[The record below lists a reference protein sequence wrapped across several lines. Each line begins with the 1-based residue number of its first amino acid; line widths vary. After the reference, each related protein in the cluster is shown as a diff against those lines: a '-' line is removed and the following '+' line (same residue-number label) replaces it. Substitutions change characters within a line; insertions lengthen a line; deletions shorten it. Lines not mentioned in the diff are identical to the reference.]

1 MRFTDLLNWQNDTG
15 VTRGWNDFDSLEVGN
30 GTITTYP
37 STNTEK
43 LVQAVTPNP
52 AAIPLKGLPTFVDGL
67 TNDERR
73 TAVTLWSIAGSALQL
88 GDDMTNLD
96 SFGISILTNP
106 EVIAV
111 DQSGRQAHYVY
122 LGGNTP
128 IVSGSSN
135 GTSVNTKAPLT
146 TTTGIVTPS
155 STTAI
160 GTTPVIAQTLC
171 DGSVYVALFNTGTS
185 SATVSV
191 NWIDLGL
198 PIGTSADVRDLWARE
213 DLGVQENEYSVTL
226 NPHASSLVH
235 VTPVRET
242 LLTPDLLDDSCVGQV
257 SE

>member
-1 MRFTDLLNWQNDTG
+1 
-15 VTRGWNDFDSLEVGN
+15 VGN

-67 TNDERR
+67 TNTQRQ
-73 TAVTLWSIAGSALQL
+73 TTMTLWSIAGSALQL

-96 SFGISILTNP
+96 AFGLSLLTNP

-128 IVSGSSN
+128 IVSGKSN
-135 GTSVNTKAPLT
+135 ATSVNTSSPLT
-146 TTTGIVTPS
+146 ATTGIVTPGT
-155 STTAI
+155 TTAI
-160 GTTPVIAQTLC
+160 GATPVIAQTLC
-171 DGSVYVALFNTGTS
+171 DGSLYVALFNIGTS

-191 NWIDLGL
+191 EWVDLGL
-198 PIGTSADVRDLWARE
+198 PKGTTAEVRDLWARE
-213 DLGVQENEYSVTL
+213 NVGSYEDSYSVTL
-226 NPHASSLVH
+226 NPYASSLVH
-235 VTPVRET
+235 VMPASGT